1 MTTAVLDANVLYPA
15 PLRDLLMH
23 LALVNLYRPK
33 WTNAIHDEWM
43 RNVLKN
49 RPDLEPR
56 QLERT
61 RKLMNAHVLD
71 CLVTDYE
78 GLTPT
83 LALPDPD
90 DRHVLAAAIKARAD
104 LIVTFNLGDF
114 PERAL
119 SKYGVR
125 VQHPDRFVHTFIEQD
140 VEAVCTAV
148 KRQREDLR
156 KPPFT
161 AEQLL
166 NVFEKQGLVATTRA
180 LRTYRDAL

>member
-1 MTTAVLDANVLYPA
+1 MITAVLDANVLYPA

-23 LALVNLYRPK
+23 LVLVNLYRAK
-33 WTNAIHDEWM
+33 WTNEIHDEWI

-49 RPDLEPR
+49 RPDLER
-56 QLERT
+56 SQLERT

-71 CLVTDYE
+71 CLVTNYE
-78 GLTPT
+78 GLISR
-83 LALPDPD
+83 LELPDPH

-104 LIVTFNLGDF
+104 LIVTFNLSDF
-114 PERAL
+114 PERVL
-119 SKYGVR
+119 NEYGIK
-125 VQHPDRFVHTFIEQD
+125 VQHPDFFIHTLIEQD

-148 KRQREDLR
+148 KRQREDLK

-166 NVFEKQGLVATTRA
+166 NVFEKQGLVQTARA
-180 LRTYRDAL
+180 LRTHGDAL